1 MANPKNIPRLSLE
14 YKKRTIGIEG
24 NYLEVEFSYIM
35 RDYWLG
41 TIFEK

>member
-35 RDYWLG
+35 RVYWLG

>member
-35 RDYWLG
+35 REYWLE